1 MWRGYASH
9 LHTNTHPHTNTHTL
23 HAHLDPG
30 FHRFAKLLAE
40 SILDFHHVNLRK
52 QSCESRLAVEV
63 DALLFTHTLPITT
76 LIHSLT
82 HSLTHS
88 HTRTLPHKSRT
99 HSLTHSHKTNT
110 KQTHTNL
117 LLKLGDASVHILSGS
132 HGSFLICERRRNC
145 GRLNSVNTL
154 LYVVCRSPSLT
165 LENDNNSLSLF
176 LCLSLSLSL
185 FSSPTPPPPPHF
197 LFVCNAKA
205 SPCGSGVVH
214 GWHHAEDRQSGS
226 YSICQASS
234 C

>member
-99 HSLTHSHKTNT
+99 HSLTHSHKTKTGCLPYLAAGDNAAC
-110 KQTHTNL
+110 QRALIRPHALFDAQSHTA
-117 LLKLGDASVHILSGS
+117 G
-132 HGSFLICERRRNC
+132 
-145 GRLNSVNTL
+145 
-154 LYVVCRSPSLT
+154 
-165 LENDNNSLSLF
+165 EN
-176 LCLSLSLSL
+176 
-185 FSSPTPPPPPHF
+185 PPPPKKKYCK
-197 LFVCNAKA
+197 VA
-205 SPCGSGVVH
+205 
-214 GWHHAEDRQSGS
+214 
-226 YSICQASS
+226 
-234 C
+234 